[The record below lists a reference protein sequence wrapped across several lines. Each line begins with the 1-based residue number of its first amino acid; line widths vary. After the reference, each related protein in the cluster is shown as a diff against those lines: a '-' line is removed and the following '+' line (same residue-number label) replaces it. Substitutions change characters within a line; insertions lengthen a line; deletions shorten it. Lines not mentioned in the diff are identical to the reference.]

1 MTFKELK
8 IKAKDFTHGETK
20 IAVAGDVATQ
30 FITTALK
37 GALAVRKI
45 AGEVFEAPYNQI
57 QRQVTIEES
66 ELRQFKPQFV
76 VLWESVEHWWS
87 SGVSVKDRIARVR
100 AICDSFS
107 GTVLYVNAAPYFDGI
122 YGSYPSKDS
131 FAVHTRKYNV
141 CLDELAATIPNL
153 GIVDLNSIIGCVGRA
168 RAYDASM
175 FFMSDMPLVPD
186 IQAMLAERV
195 ADSIAAR
202 LGQVKKCV
210 VVDLDNTLWG
220 GIVGED
226 GIEGIH
232 VGEDP
237 IGKIYLGIQRWL
249 LRLKKRGII
258 LAVCSKNDN
267 HIAKE
272 VFDRHPDMLLRYSD
286 FACFVAN
293 WKTKADNMAYIKQ
306 VLNIGFDSIIFLD
319 DNPAEREIIHN
330 AYPDV
335 LVPEL
340 PNDPANW
347 LDYMAGLNCFET
359 ATSSKEDADRT
370 RQYQEEAK
378 RVEYKETFKNVTE
391 YLESLEMKAKVL
403 PLDSFTIPRVAQLM
417 QRTNQ
422 FNLRTV
428 RHSAEELNTMA
439 TEVNFVPLVI
449 RVRDKFG
456 DYGIVSVIIGKQ
468 SGLEMFID
476 TWLMSC
482 RVLGRGLEWF
492 ALDKLVTLARKRGV
506 TKIIGEYIPTRK
518 NGQVADLYKIA
529 GFGVT
534 AEGLYSLQIQDYN
547 KKETMINEE

>member
-8 IKAKDFTHGETK
+8 IKAKDFKHGETK

-30 FITTALK
+30 FMTTALK
-37 GALAVRKI
+37 GALAVRRV
-45 AGEVFEAPYNQI
+45 AGEVFEAPYNQV
-57 QRQVTIEES
+57 QRQVSIEGS
-66 ELRQFKPQFV
+66 ELRQFKPKFV

-87 SGVSVKDRIARVR
+87 LGESVTDRIARVK
-100 AICDSFS
+100 AMCESFP
-107 GTVLYVNAAPYFDGI
+107 GTVLYINAAPYIDGV

-131 FAVHTRKYNV
+131 FAVHIRKFNT
-141 CLDELAATIPNL
+141 CLDELAGAIPNL
-153 GIVDLNSIIGCVGRA
+153 GIVDLNNIVSCVGRNS
-168 RAYDASM
+168 AYDASM

-186 IQAMLAERV
+186 IQALLAERV

-210 VVDLDNTLWG
+210 IVDLDNTLWG
-220 GIVGED
+220 GVVGED
-226 GIEGIH
+226 GVEGIH
-232 VGEDP
+232 IGEDP

-258 LAVCSKNDN
+258 LAVCSKNDD
-267 HIAKE
+267 HVARE
-272 VFDRHPDMLLRYSD
+272 VFDHHPDMLLRYSD

-293 WKTKADNMAYIKQ
+293 WKTKADNIAYIKQ
-306 VLNIGFDSIIFLD
+306 VLNIGFDSMIFLD
-319 DNPAEREIIHN
+319 DNPAEREIVHN

-335 LVPEL
+335 IVPEL
-340 PNDPANW
+340 PKDPASW
-347 LDYMAGLNCFET
+347 LDYIANLNCFET

-378 RVEYKETFKNVTE
+378 RVEYKETFKNVE
-391 YLESLEMKAKVL
+391 DYLESLEMQAKVFS
-403 PLDSFTIPRVAQLM
+403 LDSFTIPRVAQLM

-428 RHSAEELNTMA
+428 RHSAEELNKMA
-439 TEVNFVPLVI
+439 AESNFVPLVI
-449 RVRDKFG
+449 RMRDKFG

-468 SGLEMFID
+468 SGCEMFID

-492 ALDKLVTLARKRGV
+492 ALDKLVSMARERGV

-529 GFGVT
+529 GFEAT
-534 AEGLYSLQIQDYN
+534 SEGLFSLQIQDYN
-547 KKETMINEE
+547 KKETKIHEE